1 MLNSRSTAV
10 DPSYPPLAPEDQHAA
25 PVHAKCLQSDFIQ
38 SLSGGLLERLLIR
51 FGSFFENI
59 ALSLHKSS
67 DTLRLIRRTRGE
79 RKWLLTSNE
88 AFLVHSLARSQSRL
102 PGSLAEVGVF
112 EGGSARMIC
121 ETKGHSRLH
130 LFDTFSGLPEA
141 GEIDT
146 CAHRDQP
153 HLYACSMESV
163 QAYLGS
169 FPNVFF
175 HQGLFPNSADKVP
188 ADERFSF
195 AHLDVDL
202 YESTLSC
209 LQYFY
214 PRMNPG
220 GVILSHDYSIL
231 EGVRRAFAEF
241 LHDKPEELIEL
252 PSTQCML
259 VKI

>member
-1 MLNSRSTAV
+1 MLTYRSTALNS
-10 DPSYPPLAPEDQHAA
+10 SYSATVPGDQQAA
-25 PVHAKCLQSDFIQ
+25 PIHARCLQTEFIQ
-38 SLSGGLLERLLIR
+38 SFSGGFLERLLIR

-67 DTLRLIRRTRGE
+67 DTLRLIRRTRRE

-102 PGSLAEVGVF
+102 PGALAEVGVF

-121 ETKGHSRLH
+121 ETKGRTRLH

-141 GEIDT
+141 SEIDT
-146 CAHRDQP
+146 CAHRNQP
-153 HLYACSMESV
+153 NLYACSVESV
-163 QAYLGS
+163 RAYLGS

-175 HQGLFPNSADKVP
+175 HQGLFPQSTDKVP
-188 ADERFSF
+188 ADEIFSF

-202 YESTLSC
+202 YESTLRC

-241 LHDKPEELIEL
+241 LHDKPEKLIEL
-252 PSTQCML
+252 PTTQCML